1 MNSFLHRFFR
11 SFLIGLLLGN
21 LTIPVSPNLLNAQS
35 LLKAEEKSLEKNPQ
49 QTSEIE
55 KSIERARFLRYSQ
68 ERWNEMRRKL
78 EKGET
83 LILEEEKVPEAAVKK
98 PLPPPPPMGPG
109 INVVLPY
116 ESGLSISGRKVI
128 NFKLSSTI
136 YSQPDLGKGR
146 VSKSDFQL
154 EQQLQ
159 VRVKGTVGRKVTV
172 NVDFDDTREDKRN
185 ISVIYKGDPDEILQE
200 AAFGDI
206 SISLPSTEF
215 VQYSKSVF
223 GARAELLFRPR
234 TGFSRLLP
242 SQLWPRYLPKQ
253 IKTYLIGS
261 RTKGISQTKR
271 FTGNTEPERVE
282 NLKDIDYLRRQF
294 YQLAFSTGPKPLT
307 EDRPIKIGSEKILLD
322 DQDPNNYNVNETTRT
337 FFILDQTV
345 AALDGVSPATTTF
358 QGPISTNTGVFA
370 QLVPGID
377 YTIDYVKGTI
387 RFIRTIKTKDVIVV
401 DYTTE
406 GSNTPLSQRTNEK
419 DPLIK

>member
-172 NVDFDDTREDKRN
+172 NVDFDDTREDKR
-185 ISVIYKGDPDEILQE
+185 
-200 AAFGDI
+200 
-206 SISLPSTEF
+206 
-215 VQYSKSVF
+215 
-223 GARAELLFRPR
+223 
-234 TGFSRLLP
+234 
-242 SQLWPRYLPKQ
+242 
-253 IKTYLIGS
+253 
-261 RTKGISQTKR
+261 
-271 FTGNTEPERVE
+271 
-282 NLKDIDYLRRQF
+282 
-294 YQLAFSTGPKPLT
+294 
-307 EDRPIKIGSEKILLD
+307 
-322 DQDPNNYNVNETTRT
+322 
-337 FFILDQTV
+337 
-345 AALDGVSPATTTF
+345 
-358 QGPISTNTGVFA
+358 
-370 QLVPGID
+370 
-377 YTIDYVKGTI
+377 
-387 RFIRTIKTKDVIVV
+387 
-401 DYTTE
+401 
-406 GSNTPLSQRTNEK
+406 
-419 DPLIK
+419 